1 MKRAPLAVPL
11 LAAGLAACAD
21 SPTRP
26 ATAPPSPAGD
36 LSAAAA
42 DLRPGLADAVDDA
55 RSRVIP
61 TLGSAG
67 AINGVD
73 QNFANLADAVR
84 AGDTG
89 AVRAAIAG
97 ATGTLNALERSAPDT
112 SPIEVA
118 ALRLVLLNADL
129 LFPAA

>member
-1 MKRAPLAVPL
+1 MKRATMAVPL

-26 ATAPPSPAGD
+26 ATAPPSPSSD
-36 LSAAAA
+36 VAAA
-42 DLRPGLADAVDDA
+42 DFDLREGLADAVDDA

-61 TLGSAG
+61 TLGTAG

-89 AVRAAIAG
+89 AVRAAING
-97 ATGTLNALERSAPDT
+97 ANGTLNALEHSANPD
-112 SPIEVA
+112 PVEVA

-129 LFPAA
+129 LFPAS

>member
-1 MKRAPLAVPL
+1 MKRATMAVPL

-26 ATAPPSPAGD
+26 ATAPPSPASD
-36 LSAAAA
+36 VSAAAF
-42 DLRPGLADAVDDA
+42 DLRAGLADAVDDA

-61 TLGSAG
+61 TLGTSG

-73 QNFANLADAVR
+73 QNFANLAAAVR

-89 AVRAAIAG
+89 AVRNAISG
-97 ATGTLNALERSAPDT
+97 ATGTLNALEHSTNADPV
-112 SPIEVA
+112 EVA
-118 ALRLVLLNADL
+118 ALRLVLLNADV
-129 LFPAA
+129 LFPAS

>member
-1 MKRAPLAVPL
+1 MKRATMAVPL

-36 LSAAAA
+36 VSAAF
-42 DLRPGLADAVDDA
+42 DLRAGLADAVDDA

-61 TLGSAG
+61 TLGTTG
-67 AINGVD
+67 AIRGVD
-73 QNFANLADAVR
+73 QNFANLAAAVR

-89 AVRAAIAG
+89 AVRNAIAG
-97 ATGTLNALERSAPDT
+97 ATGTLNALEHSANADPV
-112 SPIEVA
+112 EVA
-118 ALRLVLLNADL
+118 ALRLVLLNADV
-129 LFPAA
+129 LFPAS